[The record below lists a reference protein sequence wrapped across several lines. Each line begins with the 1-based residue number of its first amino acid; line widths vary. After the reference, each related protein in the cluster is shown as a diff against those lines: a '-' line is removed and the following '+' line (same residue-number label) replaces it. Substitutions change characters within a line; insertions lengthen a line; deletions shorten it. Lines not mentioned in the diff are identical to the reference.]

1 MGLHQ
6 GKLSGAFTGALEAL
20 AAADAAAWRWTPRE
34 GRLALSGALETL
46 GLSPLGPACSSQA
59 LLALA
64 APADRSRIQ
73 ALLTPA
79 AAGSAILHHFRLR
92 AEGREILTAWRGTW
106 LEDGSAAG
114 LVCRAES
121 FADTGRDLLTGL
133 YGRTAFLAKVGER
146 LARPGGVRLM
156 VADLARLRRLNEA
169 LGPDGADLVLQALA
183 SRLAAAAP
191 LAACPARI
199 GEDEFALLLED
210 EVGACEAVQRLR
222 EAMERPLRVKGFD
235 IHPSLWIA
243 EARAEGGAEAPE
255 GHELLRRAGLALDAA
270 KTAVKSPIATN
281 TPPRSAGDSLARL
294 SLEADL
300 HGALGRGE
308 IMPFYQPI
316 AQLETGRLAGFEAL
330 ARWKHPVRG
339 LVMPDDFLPLVAEA
353 GLMTALGRHM
363 LRASAAQIAAW
374 RRAHP
379 EAGELFVA
387 VNLSTGELDDERL
400 VEFVAAMVR
409 DNGLPPR
416 ALKVE
421 ITESDIMRDP
431 ERAAQVLGDL
441 RAAGAG
447 ISLDDF
453 GTGFSSLAYLA
464 RLPFETLKIDRYFVR
479 TMQENEGSAKI
490 VRSVATLGR
499 DLGLEVVAEGVETL
513 AVARQLHELGCQ
525 YGQGYGYARALDA
538 QEAEVYLNESYL
550 DKAAPI
556 RITA

>member
-1 MGLHQ
+1 MGSHQ
-6 GKLSGAFTGALEAL
+6 GKLGSAFTGALEAL
-20 AAADAAAWRWTPRE
+20 AAADAAAWRWSPRVD
-34 GRLALSGALETL
+34 RLALSGALETL
-46 GLSPLGPACSSQA
+46 GLSPLGPACSSEA

-64 APADRSRIQ
+64 APADRARIE
-73 ALLTPA
+73 ALLAPA
-79 AAGSAILHHFRLR
+79 AAGSAVLHHFRLR
-92 AEGREILTAWRGTW
+92 AEGREIVTAWRGAW

-121 FADTGRDLLTGL
+121 FADTGRDPLTGL
-133 YGRTAFLAKVGER
+133 YGRTAFLAKVVER

-183 SRLAAAAP
+183 SRLAVAVP
-191 LAACPARI
+191 PSACPARI

-210 EVGACEAVQRLR
+210 EAGAGDGVQRLR
-222 EAMERPLRVKGFD
+222 EAMERPLRIKGFD

-243 EARAEGGAEAPE
+243 EARAEGGFEAPE

-270 KTAVKSPIATN
+270 KAAVKSPIVTT
-281 TPPRSAGDSLARL
+281 TPARTTGDSLARL

-353 GLMTALGRHM
+353 GLMNALGRHM
-363 LRASAAQIAAW
+363 LRASATQIAAW

-513 AVARQLHELGCQ
+513 AVARQLHALGCQ

-556 RITA
+556 RVTA